1 MIPESQI
8 LARLYHDRDLLIEAE
23 RDRLFRVGSS
33 WEPGATL
40 IRRGLAKLGKA
51 FIWLGTW
58 LEAQYDGYHLETADR
73 SC

>member
-58 LEAQYDGYHLETADR
+58 LEAQYDGHYLETADR